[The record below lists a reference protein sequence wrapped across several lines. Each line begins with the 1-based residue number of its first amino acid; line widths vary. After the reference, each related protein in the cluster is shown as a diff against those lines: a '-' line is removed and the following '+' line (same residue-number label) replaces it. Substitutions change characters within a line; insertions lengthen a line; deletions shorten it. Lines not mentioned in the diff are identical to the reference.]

1 MPGHVRY
8 SRICLASLLLAVL
21 GAPAQA
27 AEVDLSVN
35 ADAARLG
42 VGVPIGN
49 NLLIDGSWLYHS
61 DHGNVVSAGGHVTG
75 AASGV
80 DPLWAG
86 VGLRLSYIKNDRD
99 SEEDGVALGMG
110 GFVRYTLPQYD
121 RISFGGS
128 LYFAPGVLS
137 FGDVDKFYEA
147 GIWAG
152 YSVIKDADVYLGWRK
167 VEADFN
173 DDGSKSMDSGL
184 HIGLR
189 ARF

>member
-1 MPGHVRY
+1 MREHVRTPY
-8 SRICLASLLLAVL
+8 ICLAGLLLATL
-21 GAPAQA
+21 GAPARA

-35 ADAARLG
+35 ADAARLA

-49 NLLIDGSWLYHS
+49 NLLVDGSWLYHS
-61 DHGNVVSAGGHVTG
+61 DHGYVVSAAGHVTG
-75 AASGV
+75 AASGA

-86 VGLRLSYIKNDRD
+86 VGLRLSYVNNDRG
-99 SEEDGVALGMG
+99 SQEDGVALGMG
-110 GFVRYTLPQYD
+110 GFLRYTLPQYD
-121 RISFGGS
+121 RISFGGA

-137 FGDVDKFYEA
+137 FGDVDKLYDVEV
-147 GIWAG
+147 WAG